1 MRQSRTLVLILS
13 AFVIFTPQI
22 RPETGGQ
29 APSRSSPIGL
39 WRTVDDITGK
49 VKSEVAIW
57 EERGKLYGRIQKL
70 VNPDPANPNPRCED
84 CTGEQKG
91 KPVVGLR
98 ILWDL
103 KKDRDGWSGGT
114 ILDPESGKT
123 YKCLLS
129 LQEGGTKLKVRGF
142 MGISLLGR
150 TQYWLRQ

>member
-1 MRQSRTLVLILS
+1 MRRSRTLLLFLS
-13 AFVIFTPQI
+13 ALAIFALQI
-22 RPETGGQ
+22 TAEVGGQ
-29 APSRSSPIGL
+29 GPSKDSPIGL
-39 WRTVDDITGK
+39 WKTVDDVTGK

-57 EERGKLYGRIQKL
+57 EESGKLYGRIQKL
-70 VNPDPANPNPRCED
+70 VNPDPADPNPRCQD
-84 CTGEQKG
+84 CAGEQKG

-129 LQEGGTKLKVRGF
+129 LEEGGTKLKVRGF
-142 MGISLLGR
+142 LGISLLGR